1 MGPAHHRQRN
11 TFAGKVLKDKK
22 VYCNRLE
29 MAVVLWI
36 TCSGIHIYTYAYS
49 QNFNCWSQ
57 ILKFTK
63 GNCVLYIPLWFEELE
78 MVHVSAQYAGH
89 LFCHLHRRTR
99 EKDEIVPPTLQ
110 THYTIY
116 LLVQYLERYLTDLFF
131 GKATSQK
138 CGKNV
143 KKFFYVSK
151 FAALSQTLWL
161 LKRERAVQLGR
172 SSSG

>member
-99 EKDEIVPPTLQ
+99 EKDEIVPPTQL
-110 THYTIY
+110 TYYTLY
-116 LLVQYLERYLTDLFF
+116 LLVQYLERYLTDHIF

-138 CGKNV
+138 WGGNLAC
-143 KKFFYVSK
+143 FFMYQN
-151 FAALSQTLWL
+151 L
-161 LKRERAVQLGR
+161 QL
-172 SSSG
+172 

>member
-1 MGPAHHRQRN
+1 M
-11 TFAGKVLKDKK
+11 
-22 VYCNRLE
+22 
-29 MAVVLWI
+29 
-36 TCSGIHIYTYAYS
+36 CS
-49 QNFNCWSQ
+49 
-57 ILKFTK
+57 
-63 GNCVLYIPLWFEELE
+63 VPLWFEELE

-138 CGKNV
+138 CEKVFLCIKICSFKPNIV
-143 KKFFYVSK
+143 VIEE
-151 FAALSQTLWL
+151 
-161 LKRERAVQLGR
+161 RESRTIG
-172 SSSG
+172 